1 MLSDTVLSNFISFSF
16 PKSIMIFKFNTNTLA
31 THGKKLKMLQ
41 YLQPDGLPKN
51 AEQIKKIKKQSMK
64 KSTEEQRA
72 GNHGRENMDKQH
84 TMSRCFP
91 LGTCQQSVC
100 WAEAQ
105 VRIPAAVTP
114 WEG

>member
-1 MLSDTVLSNFISFSF
+1 MEKNKKCYNITTRWFAKMQN
-16 PKSIMIFKFNTNTLA
+16 
-31 THGKKLKMLQ
+31 KLKN
-41 YLQPDGLPKN
+41 K
-51 AEQIKKIKKQSMK
+51 ESMK

-72 GNHGRENMDKQH
+72 ENHGQWTCWQTAHYERA
-84 TMSRCFP
+84 FIP

-105 VRIPAAVTP
+105 VRIPAAATP

>member
-1 MLSDTVLSNFISFSF
+1 M
-16 PKSIMIFKFNTNTLA
+16 
-31 THGKKLKMLQ
+31 
-41 YLQPDGLPKN
+41 
-51 AEQIKKIKKQSMK
+51 EKKIKKCYNIYNQMVCQGMQKTNK
-64 KSTEEQRA
+64 KQINKAWKRA
-72 GNHGRENMDKQH
+72 PRDKELKPWAGKHVDKQH

>member
-1 MLSDTVLSNFISFSF
+1 
-16 PKSIMIFKFNTNTLA
+16 
-31 THGKKLKMLQ
+31 
-41 YLQPDGLPKN
+41 
-51 AEQIKKIKKQSMK
+51 MK
-64 KSTEEQRA
+64 KSTENKELKTM
-72 GNHGRENMDKQH
+72 GRKRDKQH

>member
-1 MLSDTVLSNFISFSF
+1 
-16 PKSIMIFKFNTNTLA
+16 
-31 THGKKLKMLQ
+31 MLQ
-41 YLQPDGLPKN
+41 YYNRMVCQGMQNKLKN
-51 AEQIKKIKKQSMK
+51 KASME

-72 GNHGRENMDKQH
+72 EDHGQENMLTKQH
-84 TMSRCFP
+84 TIWAGVFP